1 MKFNNIRVFNFQGA
15 LRGMRNPKNSWDKS
29 DSSFG
34 FIDATFPEDVDELM
48 KEAVLP
54 WEPFEEEEARVERK
68 KWLYN
73 NGVSFPYLHSNIA
86 EFAFIGPNDLKLAQ
100 TLIRGGS
107 EHRKFLR
114 QIFVTVDITAPLYWW
129 KEFDTYKV
137 GTAANSTSTMHK
149 IDSKPITIDDFEIDD
164 YDARLQLIDPIHL
177 GIRVDNFINDL
188 EQLRQLFKQT
198 GDKKYWKELIRWLPE
213 SYLQT
218 RTVTMNYENL
228 LSMCHQRD
236 SHKLNEWSGKD
247 DMEKDNFIAF
257 VHSLPYADEL
267 IFCPPLNKKTH

>member
-1 MKFNNIRVFNFQGA
+1 MKFENVRVFNFQGA
-15 LRGMRNPKNSWDKS
+15 LRGMRNPKNSWNKS
-29 DSSFG
+29 DSLFG
-34 FIDATFPEDVDELM
+34 FVDTTDPDNVRDLLNEAKLSWAEEDSEEL
-48 KEAVLP
+48 AL
-54 WEPFEEEEARVERK
+54 ERK
-68 KWLYN
+68 NWLYD
-73 NGVSFPYLHSNIA
+73 NGMQFPYPHSNIA
-86 EFAFIGPNDLKLAQ
+86 EFVFIGPKDLKLAQ

-114 QIFVTVDITAPLYWW
+114 QIFVTVDITAPLYLW

-137 GTAANSTSTMHK
+137 GTVANSTSTMHK

-177 GIRVDNFINDL
+177 GIRVDNFVNDL

-218 RTVTMNYENL
+218 RTVTMSYENL
-228 LSMCHQRD
+228 FAMCHQRD
-236 SHKLNEWSGKD
+236 NHKLNEWSGKD
-247 DMEKDNFIAF
+247 DITKPNFIAF
-257 VHSLPYADEL
+257 VKSLPYSEEL
-267 IFCPPLNKKTH
+267 IFITPLDNKTH